1 MEKRDA
7 KKRRAAPEKKRPEK
21 QKLDGGRRSGQER
34 VVVEFD
40 WWAWRPTEPIAAFG
54 MGQAHARAGAAEGS
68 YILSGR

>member
-21 QKLDGGRRSGQER
+21 QKLDEGRRSGQEG

-40 WWAWRPTEPIAAFG
+40 
-54 MGQAHARAGAAEGS
+54 
-68 YILSGR
+68 